1 VSIIIKKEESPIVV
15 PLLLSEDEETKSE
28 ERSALPSLQY
38 PSSSSRSGPS
48 SRLSSYRTRSPAL
61 RYSPVRRGD
70 SIYYPA
76 TPVRSPTPLE
86 EPIDWE
92 PIYHHGATTD
102 STLVPS
108 SRSSRTHINPIGH
121 ALHRVFLL
129 SEVSDLIR
137 EGLQLGAQQRAE
149 EEQLAALWQRVHKAR
164 TRVKE
169 RLNRE
174 ERLPPATLFFLIL
187 YHAVGLE
194 ARLLVPFY
202 ITVSL
207 LFSLEKHLGY
217 LHVSAKTSLITSCIV
232 PTLRRVSR
240 FEAPIHVPPRPCNLS
255 PHPLPPYVRG
265 PRVILEEETDESV
278 TDSN

>member
-15 PLLLSEDEETKSE
+15 PLLESEDEETKSE

-61 RYSPVRRGD
+61 RYSPVRRGN

-121 ALHRVFLL
+121 ALRRVFLP

-149 EEQLAALWQRVHKAR
+149 EEQLAALWQRVHEAR
-164 TRVKE
+164 T
-169 RLNRE
+169 
-174 ERLPPATLFFLIL
+174 
-187 YHAVGLE
+187 
-194 ARLLVPFY
+194 
-202 ITVSL
+202 
-207 LFSLEKHLGY
+207 
-217 LHVSAKTSLITSCIV
+217 
-232 PTLRRVSR
+232 
-240 FEAPIHVPPRPCNLS
+240 
-255 PHPLPPYVRG
+255 
-265 PRVILEEETDESV
+265 
-278 TDSN
+278 